1 MVLTT
6 HQTGRMLTLT
16 ISRPAERNAIN
27 SELLAAL
34 ASAVAVAEAD
44 PGVRVLVIQ
53 GQPGVFCTGTDFS
66 PVTRRDPV
74 AGPSPVEE
82 SARAYFRVLR
92 ALTASSK
99 IVVSLV
105 EGEAQAGGMGFIAA
119 SDHVIASPAATF
131 RLPEILLG
139 LLPACVI
146 PFLVR
151 RIGFQRTYALALTAR
166 KLDAQQALDCSLADE
181 VAADPRDALRRFAL
195 SVDRIPA
202 EAVAQLK
209 LYMSAFA
216 PLPSDLEDRA
226 VSCIAGLLQQP
237 STLARVHEL
246 MNHGVWQSNR

>member
-1 MVLTT
+1 
-6 HQTGRMLTLT
+6 MLTLT
-16 ISRPAERNAIN
+16 ISRPAERNAIDA
-27 SELLAAL
+27 ELLAAL
-34 ASAVAVAEAD
+34 GSAIGLAEAD
-44 PGVRVLVIQ
+44 PGVRVIVIE

-66 PVTRRDPV
+66 GGLESAA

-82 SARAYFRVLR
+82 SARAYFRTLR

-99 IVVSLV
+99 IVVALV
-105 EGEAQAGGMGFIAA
+105 DGEAQAGGMGLIAA

-151 RIGFQRTYALALTAR
+151 RIGFHRTYELALTAR
-166 KLDAQQALDCSLADE
+166 KLDAKQAVDYGIADE
-181 VAADPRDALRRFAL
+181 VSADPRDALRRFVL

-209 LYMSAFA
+209 MYMSAFA
-216 PLPSDLEDRA
+216 PLPEHLEDRA

-237 STLARVHEL
+237 HTLARVHEL
-246 MNHGVWQSNR
+246 MNHGVWQSTR